1 MTVSSPD
8 HLESGDLL
16 AERFR
21 LDRPL
26 GQGAMGR
33 VWLAHDI
40 HLNDD
45 PVACKL
51 MAGALNEDRRAIA
64 YLKREVLL
72 TRRLR
77 HVSIVGVYTFWDVE
91 GLRFITMEYVP
102 GRNLS
107 DILNTRDE
115 PFSLEEALPWVGQ
128 ISQALD
134 YAHEQGVLHRDVKP
148 ANVLLGDDGMARLA
162 DFGIARTLSDMK
174 NRITGGVTCG
184 TVMFM
189 SPEQLLGESVDTR
202 SDLYSLAASVYEL
215 LAGSP
220 PFYTGS
226 IVAQIQSK
234 PAPRIHH
241 LSDGANAALLRA
253 LSKKPGERH
262 PSCSAF
268 FEDLAA
274 AVRER
279 PSGAPAPQGLD
290 PDRITDP
297 DTETVKLD
305 PEDLASFPDRV
316 GMLLLEA
323 GALTAAQ
330 LEEALA
336 AQQQTDERLGVI
348 LKRLGYID
356 ETAMAR
362 ALEQQLRIPYLAL
375 ADAQFDPEVTGL
387 IGAAFAKTRKCVPLH
402 RVGGRALVA
411 MADPLDFNTLN
422 VLEEIYGGQ
431 VVLRIATDSDIAA
444 AIGRIYG

>member
-1 MTVSSPD
+1 MSASSPD
-8 HLESGDLL
+8 TLKAGDLL

-21 LDRPL
+21 LDSPL

-33 VWLAHDI
+33 VWLAHDT

-51 MAGALNEDRRAIA
+51 MSGAFSQDRRAVA

-77 HVSIVGVYTFWDVE
+77 HPNIVGVYTFWDVE
-91 GLRFITMEYVP
+91 GMRFITMEYVP

-107 DILNTRDE
+107 DILSAHDE
-115 PFSLEEALPWVGQ
+115 PFSLEEVQPWVRQ
-128 ISQALD
+128 VSQALD

-148 ANVLLGDDGMARLA
+148 ANVLLGDDAMVRLA

-174 NRITGGVTCG
+174 NRLTGGVTCG

-189 SPEQLLGESVDTR
+189 SPEQLLGESVGTR

-234 PAPRIHH
+234 PVPRIHH
-241 LSDGANAALLRA
+241 LSDEANAALLRA
-253 LSKKPGERH
+253 LSKSPDERH
-262 PSCSAF
+262 PSCAAF
-268 FEDLAA
+268 CEDLAA
-274 AVRER
+274 AARER
-279 PSGAPAPQGLD
+279 PSGSPPSKGLD

-305 PEDLASFPDRV
+305 PEDLAPFPDRV
-316 GMLLLEA
+316 GVLLLKA
-323 GALTAAQ
+323 GAVTGTQ
-330 LEEALA
+330 IEEALA
-336 AQQQTDERLGVI
+336 VQQETGERLGVI
-348 LKRLGYID
+348 LKRLGHID
-356 ETAMAR
+356 ETAMVHV
-362 ALEQQLRIPYLAL
+362 LEQQLRIPYMPLAGEE
-375 ADAQFDPEVTGL
+375 FDPEVTGL
-387 IGAAFAKTRKCVPLH
+387 IGAAFAEARKCVAL
-402 RVGGRALVA
+402 RRIGGRALVA

-431 VVLRIATDSDIAA
+431 VVLRIATESDIADA
-444 AIGRIYG
+444 VRRIYG